1 MAMGASLDILL
12 NTSARVSY
20 GYPASRKRLVDLS
33 LPTYRP
39 FLETVFMNRTQL
51 LEQLKQDLLY
61 RREVLSAAL
70 AGDLQM
76 LQEIR
81 RSGGDVVDFAAD
93 SAAEV
98 LSSQL
103 AEAESRE
110 LANIE
115 LALVKIKKNC
125 YGKCEECGKSIAWP
139 RLEALP
145 YAAHCIEC
153 QTLIEQ
159 REPDFDY
166 HDSPSLPIASPPPSV
181 GFRSSD
187 YV

>member
-1 MAMGASLDILL
+1 
-12 NTSARVSY
+12 
-20 GYPASRKRLVDLS
+20 
-33 LPTYRP
+33 
-39 FLETVFMNRTQL
+39 MNRSQQ

-70 AGDLQM
+70 AGDLQL
-76 LQEIR
+76 LQEMR

-115 LALVKIKKNC
+115 LALVKLKKNC
-125 YGKCEECGKSIAWP
+125 YGKCEECGKAIAWP

-145 YAAHCIEC
+145 YAAHCIDC
-153 QTLIEQ
+153 QKLIEE
-159 REPDFDY
+159 RSNDFDY
-166 HDSPSLPIASPPPSV
+166 QDSPSLPITSQSPGVP
-181 GFRSSD
+181 FRSSD